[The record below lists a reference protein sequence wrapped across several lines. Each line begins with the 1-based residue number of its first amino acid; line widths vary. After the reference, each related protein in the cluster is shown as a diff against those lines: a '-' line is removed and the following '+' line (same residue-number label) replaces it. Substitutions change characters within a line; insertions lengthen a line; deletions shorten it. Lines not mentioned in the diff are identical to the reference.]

1 MQQIKA
7 LLPVYG
13 KYEKRFF
20 RDIKDSIG
28 ELESENITYEFLCK
42 ELGRPEDLIVNYYQ
56 EIDSHYLRKQLKRST
71 IMKISITVI
80 LLLAIGLF
88 ICRMVFLY
96 NLYLDGKDAVI
107 THETVVI
114 E

>member
-1 MQQIKA
+1 
-7 LLPVYG
+7 
-13 KYEKRFF
+13 
-20 RDIKDSIG
+20 
-28 ELESENITYEFLCK
+28 
-42 ELGRPEDLIVNYYQ
+42 
-56 EIDSHYLRKQLKRST
+56 
-71 IMKISITVI
+71 MKISIIVI
-80 LLLAIGLF
+80 LILAIGLF